1 MPSSLTSDLMLNG
14 DAYSNGNTAQSQM
27 FNLARG
33 GQMGWDVYLKQWV
46 NNQAYVRHQMVAI
59 LLQAP
64 KFFQL
69 MPNPNHWV
77 STLKALIELH
87 AINIEGLN
95 GTLEVETEEHPVG
108 GAGEVQEEVTNVTRT
123 RSNVSFTW
131 NEKFG
136 LPVQTFLYNWII
148 YGLMDP
154 NAKYPLA
161 STLASGNVP
170 PAMTADM
177 YSATVL
183 FFEPDP
189 THHTVLKSWVTTN
202 LFPKTSGE
210 ITSKRNLTEPGEMTE
225 ITAEFGGI
233 SLFTLGTNDFA
244 QTILDQINQNLPNA
258 NPYLQPSWLSNIDS
272 DVSAQ
277 AVGYAQGIETLSQT
291 AVQGTE

>member
-1 MPSSLTSDLMLNG
+1 MPSSLTNNYFLNG
-14 DAYSNGNTAQSQM
+14 DAFSNGNTANSQM
-27 FNLARG
+27 FNLAQG
-33 GQMGWDVYLKQWV
+33 GQMGWDVYLNQWV
-46 NNQAYVRHQMVAI
+46 NNQAYVRRQIVPI

-64 KFFQL
+64 GFFQS

-77 STLKALIELH
+77 SALKALIELH

-95 GTLEVETEEHPVG
+95 ATLTVETEEHPVG
-108 GAGEVQEEVTNVTRT
+108 GAGEVQEEVTNVTRERT
-123 RSNVSFTW
+123 NVSFTW

-136 LPVQTFLYNWII
+136 IPVQTFLYNWII

-154 NAKYPLA
+154 NTKYPLV
-161 STLASGNVP
+161 STLSGNIP

-177 YSATVL
+177 YSATCL

-189 THHTVLKSWVTTN
+189 TFHYVLKSWLVTN

-210 ITSKRNLTEPGEMTE
+210 IVGKRNITEPGELLE

-233 SLFTLGTNDFA
+233 ALFNLGTNDFA
-244 QTILDQINQNLPNA
+244 QQILDQINQNLPNA
-258 NPYLQPSWLSNIDS
+258 NPYLQPSWLSGIDS

-277 AVGYAQGIETLSQT
+277 AVGFAQGIDTLSST
-291 AVQGTE
+291 AVQGTP